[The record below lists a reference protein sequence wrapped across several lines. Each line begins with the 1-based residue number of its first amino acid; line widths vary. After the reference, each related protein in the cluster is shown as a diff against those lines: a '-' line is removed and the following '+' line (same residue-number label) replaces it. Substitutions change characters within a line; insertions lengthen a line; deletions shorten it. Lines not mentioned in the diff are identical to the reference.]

1 MTIAEKLRRMKSSP
15 MFHGAVFGAL
25 VAPKTIRT
33 ARKFDITV
41 HELRIAR
48 PDLTREYIKKR
59 IREICAASLYPTETV
74 LSRITAHDL

>member
-1 MTIAEKLRRMKSSP
+1 MALIP
-15 MFHGAVFGAL
+15 YVIGAVID
-25 VAPKTIRT
+25 PKAIRT
-33 ARKFDITV
+33 AQKLETTV
-41 HELRIAR
+41 HELYVAR